1 MTDFSVLVI
10 GSSGMLGKDISQV
23 FKENG
28 FTVIGADINNIC
40 NNFLDRF
47 YKIDIRNQQDILKL
61 LENEKPHIIIYTAA
75 IVNLNVCEE
84 NKELAE
90 SIHVEVPEFILQSIN
105 DDVKFVYI
113 STDSVFDGEEGN
125 YVETDLVNP
134 LNYYSYSKYLGEKA
148 CLNYKNSIIVRTNI
162 FGFNN
167 PLKQSLAE
175 WAIQKLKSGERI
187 VGFDDVIF
195 NAIYTMDL
203 SRILYD
209 ISQLDLNGIIN
220 IAAKGKYSKYEF
232 LISLALGLGF
242 DTNLID
248 KGSSQDV
255 TFPIKRPLRTYLNT
269 TLIES
274 MLNIPTIKET
284 INNFC
289 QNLKINDHENW

>member
-61 LENEKPHIIIYTAA
+61 LENEKPHLIIYTAA

-255 TFPIKRPLRTYLNT
+255 TFPIKRPLKTYLNT

>member
-47 YKIDIRNQQDILKL
+47 YKIDIRNQQVILKL
-61 LENEKPHIIIYTAA
+61 LENEKPHLIIYTAA

-255 TFPIKRPLRTYLNT
+255 TFPIKRPLKTYLNT

-274 MLNIPTIKET
+274 MLKIPTIKET